1 MLKDTQQEE
10 LLLSQPQFI
19 RFRAAMKIAKACA
32 RFSKKLRREKLEQ
45 RSALRIQTFWR
56 NQHIKHKA
64 YIEKLGINRDR
75 KIYFL
80 KE

>member
-32 RFSKKLRREKLEQ
+32 RFSKKLRRE
-45 RSALRIQTFWR
+45 A
-56 NQHIKHKA
+56 
-64 YIEKLGINRDR
+64 
-75 KIYFL
+75 
-80 KE
+80 